1 MFRDNIL
8 RTIFENPI
16 VREELYYSTEISEID
31 NYDNEGPYGNY
42 FIIKIQSVYS
52 EVLWGYLL
60 TL

>member
-8 RTIFENPI
+8 KTIFENPI

-42 FIIKIQSVYS
+42 F
-52 EVLWGYLL
+52 
-60 TL
+60 